1 METND
6 TKDSQKKIT
15 DLILNFFQI
24 YEIIDPT
31 HGLMRHYIECHDVGR
46 LHVPAVL
53 LIAGNL

>member
-6 TKDSQKKIT
+6 TNDSQKKQT
-15 DLILNFFQI
+15 LDTSLFLQI

>member
-1 METND
+1 MIPKIHEKNNTLD
-6 TKDSQKKIT
+6 TS
-15 DLILNFFQI
+15 LFLQI

-53 LIAGNL
+53 LIAGNS

>member
-1 METND
+1 MILP
-6 TKDSQKKIT
+6 KIHEKNNRH
-15 DLILNFFQI
+15 LILHFFLQI